1 MNSKKSYII
10 TFIIILLIS
19 GFLIWIGCDNND
31 NPLFQYNLIEILT
44 CGVVTFGIFYF
55 TITNEKKNNQ
65 NTRIESTI
73 ELIDKK
79 LRMVFEP
86 NIDVTKQ
93 DEYLHSFR
101 YLDNKILILEKMTKG
116 LGCDKEIADIK
127 SEKDKLDVY
136 INENLNE
143 GNAYFSDESRREKIP
158 NIIENIETRLDS
170 ILLKIY
176 GFEKDK

>member
-1 MNSKKSYII
+1 M
-10 TFIIILLIS
+10 
-19 GFLIWIGCDNND
+19 
-31 NPLFQYNLIEILT
+31 
-44 CGVVTFGIFYF
+44 
-55 TITNEKKNNQ
+55 
-65 NTRIESTI
+65 
-73 ELIDKK
+73 
-79 LRMVFEP
+79 
-86 NIDVTKQ
+86 
-93 DEYLHSFR
+93 HSFR

-127 SEKDKLDVY
+127 NEKDKLDVY

-143 GNAYFSDESRREKIP
+143 GNSYFSDKSRSEKIP